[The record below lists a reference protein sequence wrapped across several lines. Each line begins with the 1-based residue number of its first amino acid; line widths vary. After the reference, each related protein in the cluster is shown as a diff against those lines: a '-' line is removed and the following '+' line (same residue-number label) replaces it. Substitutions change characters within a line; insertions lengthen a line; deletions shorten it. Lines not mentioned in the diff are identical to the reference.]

1 MAQKPRVIALE
12 EHYLDNEV
20 KAQFSPDDAR
30 AGSSKFMSERL
41 ADFGA
46 LRIKEMDEAGIDM
59 QVLSH
64 GAPSVQ
70 KMDAETSV
78 ALARRANDRLYEACK
93 ANPDRLA
100 AFAVCPTPDPK
111 AAADELERTVT
122 KYGFKGA
129 MIHGLTHGSFTDE
142 KRFWCIYERAAA
154 LNVPI
159 YIHPGPPHPAV
170 IDAYFKDYPTMVGAG
185 IGFTFETATHAI
197 RLSICGLFDKFPSLR
212 IILGHMG
219 EGLPFLLW
227 RCDMALSRDKGLKR
241 KFQDYFR
248 EHFYITTSGNF
259 SYPAL
264 TCVAAE
270 MSTDRIL
277 FAVDWPYAS
286 NKEGREFIDNAPL
299 SPHDK
304 DKILRHNT
312 AKLLRL

>member
-1 MAQKPRVIALE
+1 MAHAKVVAIE
-12 EHYLDNEV
+12 EHFWTPNLQAEAMIGV
-20 KAQFSPDDAR
+20 P
-30 AGSSKFMSERL
+30 AGLTPHWYTGLSDL
-41 ADFGA
+41 ADRR
-46 LRIKEMDEAGIDM
+46 LKEMDEAGIEF
-59 QVLSH
+59 QVIAHAPPGAQNKPAEESVRLSR
-64 GAPSVQ
+64 
-70 KMDAETSV
+70 E
-78 ALARRANDRLYEACK
+78 ANDMLYEACR
-93 ANPDRLA
+93 AHPDRFGG
-100 AFAVCPTPDPK
+100 FALLPTPDPE